1 MTQAMPPS
9 LRIELLTS
17 PDIGRAIQSGMT
29 TAVVPCG
36 AIEQHGPHLP
46 LCMDSDHADR
56 LGLLVAARLG
66 HALIAPTIRVGCS
79 SHHMGFAGTVSLR
92 PETFEALCRDY
103 CESLAAHG
111 FTRILLF
118 SAHVGNCPV
127 LADILP
133 RLQQAVPDTC
143 EVNAFTDSTA
153 WLKTWKAAVEA
164 AGGPGANVGGH
175 ADIAETSLMLVL
187 RQESV
192 QMQRAEPG
200 HPGLLSEAERKLM
213 WRDGIGGIS
222 ANGIL
227 GDPRGASAAIGERC
241 LDDMADLLVGFFE

>member
-143 EVNAFTDSTA
+143 EVNAFTDSPA

-200 HPGLLSEAERKLM
+200 HPGLLSEDERTLM

-241 LDDMADLLVGFFE
+241 LDDMANLLVGFFE